1 MEQVPHGEVEGVQ
14 RGALAMNVVGHG
26 DALAWHA
33 ERQALGMVQNLLQ
46 LAKLDWPVLDCSTVC
61 RRQKT
66 LQVELSSLRTK
77 SPLQLLVDITG
88 IKFPGEGEWKREKHG
103 AEYRRAWRKVHLGI
117 DAQMLEIRAIDVT
130 SNAIGDAPML
140 PELLTQILADECIKS
155 VCADGAYDTR
165 GCLDAIAERQAI
177 AVIPPRKNASHW
189 KKSSA
194 RSAHCCNATRPFARA
209 SAWVTTSE
217 RSGAA
222 TTGAALWR
230 GRCTASS
237 GWESA

>member
-88 IKFPGEGEWKREKHG
+88 IKFPGEGEWKRKKHG
-103 AEYRRAWRKVHLGI
+103 AEYRRSLVETKMHCFKRLGERAHL
-117 DAQMLEIRAIDVT
+117 RAP
-130 SNAIGDAPML
+130 G
-140 PELLTQILADECIKS
+140 
-155 VCADGAYDTR
+155 G
-165 GCLDAIAERQAI
+165 
-177 AVIPPRKNASHW
+177 
-189 KKSSA
+189 
-194 RSAHCCNATRPFARA
+194 
-209 SAWVTTSE
+209 
-217 RSGAA
+217 GAA
-222 TTGAALWR
+222 CPPGLAQSLQPNRAPSNRAGSCR
-230 GRCTASS
+230 GIGPPGTWAMPPAIRFVPQSQRH
-237 GWESA
+237 GHLKE